1 MTNSMARLGQV
12 VCFAGLMACGPSAL
26 ELRVSSERDELQK
39 DLAEQRQYN
48 ADLKQ
53 RIQIVDAR
61 NKVLI
66 DLVKGLTVSAEHGAG
81 SDTSQVLQPAHS
93 SLRALDKD
101 LEALLAS
108 VQHSREDLDAERAQR
123 AVLAQEL
130 DQAKQTIE
138 SSRAEEAS
146 VNARA
151 QSLRDLLGRLNSLV
165 ESGALQVR
173 LMRNRLL
180 LQLPETALFESGDA
194 NITKPGKSV
203 LDQVAEVLNSAG
215 EREFQIGGHTDSTP
229 PHAGRFRNNW
239 QLSSVRA
246 LNVML
251 YLIDRGVPKARL
263 SAAAYADTQP
273 FADDATPDGRKTNR
287 RIEIVL
293 LPNLDELP
301 DISALNELLNQPK
314 PVAAPSADPNTTP
327 EAPTPGP
334 TASTPPAA
342 APAPTLSITPV
353 APPPPASQTPAPTA
367 VPAQSQTPPA
377 TPTPHPAPAT
387 H

>member
-1 MTNSMARLGQV
+1 MTNSLARFGPALA
-12 VCFAGLMACGPSAL
+12 CLASLTACGPSAD
-26 ELRVSSERDELQK
+26 ELRLRTERDELRK
-39 DLAEQRQYN
+39 DVAEQRQYN

-66 DLVKGLTVSAEHGAG
+66 DLVKGLTRSVEGATG
-81 SDTSQVLQPAHS
+81 ADTSQVLQPAHS

-108 VQHSREDLDAERAQR
+108 VQHSREDMDAERAQR
-123 AVLAQEL
+123 AALAQEL
-130 DQAKQTIE
+130 AQAKQTIE

-146 VNARA
+146 STARA
-151 QSLRDLLGRLNSLV
+151 QTLRDLLAQLNPLV

-180 LQLPETALFESGDA
+180 LQLPETALFEDA
-194 NITKPGKSV
+194 AANLTNPGKSV
-203 LDQVAEVLNSAG
+203 LDQVARVLNSAG
-215 EREFQIGGHTDSTP
+215 DREFQIGGHTDSTP
-229 PHAGRFRNNW
+229 PHGGRFRNNW

-273 FADDATPDGRKTNR
+273 FADEATPEGRKTNR
-287 RIEIVL
+287 RVEIVL

-301 DISALNELLNQPK
+301 DMSLLSEMLGAHK
-314 PVAAPSADPNTTP
+314 APSLPPD
-327 EAPTPGP
+327 
-334 TASTPPAA
+334 ASA
-342 APAPTLSITPV
+342 APASTTTT
-353 APPPPASQTPAPTA
+353 AATPATSSS
-367 VPAQSQTPPA
+367 PAATPA
-377 TPTPHPAPAT
+377 TPQ
-387 H
+387 